1 MLVALQMYDLPELK
15 WATDALGAQL
25 LINLRRA
32 GFPEV
37 PYGLDREGDYKAQ
50 WSHPEL
56 LLAQTCGY
64 PLVTMLQGQVRYLAT
79 PCYAAPHCA
88 GPRYC
93 SLLVVRA
100 DDPADSFADLRG
112 RRAAITRP
120 YSQSGYNA
128 LRHAVAP
135 LAAGGRFFG
144 EVIETGG
151 HGASLAAVAEGGADV
166 AAIDAVTF
174 ALLERNRPAATRP
187 LKTIGR
193 TASAPGLPYI
203 TRGAASE
210 QEVERLRQA
219 LAETFADPTL
229 GEARQALLI
238 AGLEVLD
245 DGAYAVLADMER
257 EAAAFGYAEVA

>member
-1 MLVALQMYDLPELK
+1 MLVALQMYDFPELK

-32 GFPEV
+32 GFPDV

-50 WSHPEL
+50 WTHPEL

-64 PLVTMLQGQVRYLAT
+64 PLVTLLAGRVRYLAT
-79 PCYAAPHCA
+79 PCYAAPFCS

-100 DDPADSFADLRG
+100 DDPAEHLPDLRG
-112 RRAAITRP
+112 RRAAYNRS

-135 LAAGGRFFG
+135 LSREGRFFG
-144 EVIETGG
+144 ETLETGG
-151 HGASLAAVAEGGADV
+151 HAASLLAVTEGRADV
-166 AAIDAVTF
+166 AAIDAVSV
-174 ALLERNRPAATRP
+174 AVLMRYRPAVLQP
-187 LKTIGR
+187 LKVIGR
-193 TASAPGLPYI
+193 TASAPNLPFI
-203 TRGAASE
+203 TRGAASD

-219 LAETFADPTL
+219 LADTFADPTL

-245 DGAYAVLADMER
+245 EREYAVLNAMER
-257 EAAAFGYAEVA
+257 EATAAGYGAVT

>member
-37 PYGLDREGDYKAQ
+37 PYGIDREGNYKDQ
-50 WSHPEL
+50 WTDPEL

-64 PLVTMLQGQVRYLAT
+64 PLVTLLQGKVRYLAT
-79 PCYAAPHCA
+79 PCYAAPHCE

-93 SLLVVRA
+93 SLIVVRV
-100 DDPADSFADLRG
+100 DDAAESIADLRG
-112 RRAAITRP
+112 RRVAFNRA

-135 LAAGGRFFG
+135 LARDGRFFG
-144 EVIETGG
+144 ETLETGS
-151 HGASLAAVAEGGADV
+151 HGTSLVDVAEGRADV
-166 AAIDAVTF
+166 AAIDAVSF
-174 ALLERNRPAATRP
+174 EMMRRQGRSVVNRLRV
-187 LKTIGR
+187 IGR
-193 TASAPGLPYI
+193 TAAAPNLPFI
-203 TRGAASE
+203 TRGAASD
-210 QEVERLRQA
+210 QEVERLRHA

-245 DGAYAVLADMER
+245 ETAYAVLSAMER
-257 EAAAFGYAEVA
+257 EAAAAGYATVA

>member
-37 PYGLDREGDYKAQ
+37 PYGLDREGDYKEQ

-64 PLVTMLQGQVRYLAT
+64 PFVRLLHGQVRYLAT
-79 PCYAAPHCA
+79 PCFAAPYCT

-93 SLLVVRA
+93 SLIVVRA
-100 DDPADSFADLRG
+100 DDAAQSLADLRG
-112 RRAAITRP
+112 RRAAINRP

-135 LAAGGRFFG
+135 LAVGGRFFA
-144 EVIETGG
+144 EVVESGG
-151 HGASLAAVAEGGADV
+151 HGASLAAVTEGRADV

-174 ALLERNRPAATRP
+174 AMLERNRPAALQGLR
-187 LKTIGR
+187 TIGR

-203 TRGAASE
+203 TRGAASD

-219 LAETFADPTL
+219 LSDTFADPTL

-245 DGAYAVLADMER
+245 EDAYAALDEMER
-257 EAAAFGYAEVA
+257 EAAAAGYAVVA

>member
-1 MLVALQMYDLPELK
+1 MIVALQMYDLPELK

-37 PYGLDREGDYKAQ
+37 PYGLDREGDYKDQ
-50 WSHPEL
+50 WTHPEL

-64 PLVTMLQGQVRYLAT
+64 PLVTLLQGQVRYLAT
-79 PCYAAPHCA
+79 PCFAAPFCA

-93 SLLVVRA
+93 SLIVVRA
-100 DDPADSFADLRG
+100 DDPAQGLAELRG

-135 LAAGGRFFG
+135 LAEGGRFFG
-144 EVIETGG
+144 EVLESGG
-151 HGASLAAVAEGGADV
+151 HGASLAAIAEGKADV

-174 ALLERNRPAATRP
+174 ALLQRHRPGVLAP

-193 TASAPGLPYI
+193 SASAPGLPYI
-203 TRGAASE
+203 TRGAASD

-219 LAETFADPTL
+219 LSDTFADPTL
-229 GEARQALLI
+229 SEARQALLI
-238 AGLEVLD
+238 AGIEVLD
-245 DGAYAVLADMER
+245 EQAYAVLQDMDR
-257 EAAAFGYAEVA
+257 EAAQLGYATVA

>member
-37 PYGLDREGDYKAQ
+37 PYSLDREGDYKEQ

-64 PLVTMLQGQVRYLAT
+64 PFVRLLHGQVRYLAT
-79 PCYAAPHCA
+79 PCFAAPYCA

-93 SLLVVRA
+93 SLIVVRR
-100 DDPADSFADLRG
+100 DDPAQGIADLRG
-112 RRAAITRP
+112 RRAAINRP

-135 LAAGGRFFG
+135 LAVGGRFFA
-144 EVIETGG
+144 EVIESGG
-151 HGASLAAVAEGGADV
+151 HGASLAAVAEGRADV

-174 ALLERNRPAATRP
+174 ALLERNRPAVLQGLR
-187 LKTIGR
+187 TIGR

-203 TRGAASE
+203 TRGAASD

-219 LAETFADPTL
+219 LSDTFADPTL

-245 DGAYAVLADMER
+245 ESAYAALDEMER
-257 EAAAFGYAEVA
+257 EAAAAGYVEVA

>member
-32 GFPEV
+32 GFPDV

-50 WSHPEL
+50 WTHPEL

-64 PLVTMLQGQVRYLAT
+64 PLVTLLQGKVRYLAT
-79 PCYAAPHCA
+79 PCYAAPYCS

-93 SLLVVRA
+93 SLIVVRA
-100 DDPADSFADLRG
+100 DDPAENLPDLRG
-112 RRAAITRP
+112 RRAAYNRS

-135 LAAGGRFFG
+135 LSRDGRFFG
-144 EVIETGG
+144 ETLETGG
-151 HGASLAAVAEGGADV
+151 HGASLLAVTEGRADA
-166 AAIDAVTF
+166 AAIDAVSM
-174 ALLERNRPAATRP
+174 ALLARHRP
-187 LKTIGR
+187 LALQPVKVIGR
-193 TASAPGLPYI
+193 TASAPNLPFI
-203 TRGAASE
+203 TRGAASD

-219 LAETFADPTL
+219 LADTFADPTL
-229 GEARQALLI
+229 DEARQALLI

-245 DGAYAVLADMER
+245 ENDYATLNAMDR
-257 EAAAFGYAEVA
+257 EAAAAGYGTVA